1 MNIGEP
7 LLQVAGLSVV
17 FQTLDGPLRVVEDV
31 DFVIHRGEVLGLV
44 GESGSGKSVTS
55 LAIMRL
61 LGDQGSIDA
70 GTVHLGDTD
79 LTALRE
85 SEMLSIRGN
94 QISMIF
100 QEPMTSLNP
109 VYTVGFQIAEVMI
122 QHLKIG
128 RREAAE
134 RAVQLMR
141 QVGIPA
147 AEQRVGDYPHQ
158 LSGGMRQ
165 RVMIAMA
172 LACDPSL
179 LIADEPTT
187 ALDVTIQA
195 QILDLVATLRRKTGT
210 AVADDHPRSRRRRHH
225 CRPGGGDVR
234 RADRGGGAG
243 GDLFA
248 TPRHPYTRLLLRSIP
263 QVSEKRPRLDVIE
276 GTTPSPARFPAGCR
290 FHPRC
295 PDALDRCRTAMPILE
310 PSDDGRRVRCWRADE
325 PGLASE
331 LGS

>member
-17 FQTLDGPLRVVEDV
+17 FQTLDGPLRVVEEV

-70 GTVHLGDTD
+70 GTVHLGDTE
-79 LTALRE
+79 LTAVRE
-85 SEMLSIRGN
+85 SEMLSVRGN
-94 QISMIF
+94 QVSMIF

-128 RREAAE
+128 HREAVE

-147 AEQRVGDYPHQ
+147 AGQRVGDYPHQ

-210 AVADDHPRSRRRRHH
+210 AVLMITHDLGVVATT
-225 CRPGGGDVR
+225 
-234 RADRGGGAG
+234 ADRVVVMYAG
-243 GDLFA
+243 QIVEEAPVADLFA

-263 QVSEKRPRLDVIE
+263 QVREKRPRLDVIE

>member
-1 MNIGEP
+1 MSTSEP
-7 LLQVAGLSVV
+7 LLRIDGLSVV

-61 LGDQGSIDA
+61 LGDQGSIETGA
-70 GTVHLGDTD
+70 VRLGGTE
-79 LTALRE
+79 LTAL
-85 SEMLSIRGN
+85 SDAEMLSVRGN
-94 QISMIF
+94 RMSMIF

-122 QHLKIG
+122 QHLRIG
-128 RREAAE
+128 RRDAVE
-134 RAVQLMR
+134 RAVQFMR

-172 LACDPSL
+172 LACQPSL

-195 QILDLVATLRRKTGT
+195 QILDLVSTLRRETGT
-210 AVADDHPRSRRRRHH
+210 AVLMITHDLGVVATT
-225 CRPGGGDVR
+225 
-234 RADRGGGAG
+234 ADRVVVMYAG
-243 GDLFA
+243 QIVEEAPTAALFA

-263 QVSEKRPRLDVIE
+263 QVSEKRPRLDAIE
-276 GTTPSPARFPAGCR
+276 GTTPSPTRFPSGCR

-295 PDALDRCRTAMPILE
+295 PDAVDRCRDVMPVLE
-310 PSDDGRRVRCWRADE
+310 HGADGRRVRCWRADE

-331 LGS
+331 LPS